1 TSRVDDAVLEGKPH
15 GIKLIGDPHL
25 FGLRPTP
32 RLEIASEINVRD
44 SDIQIHIPWDGF
56 LAHLLHEL
64 CNGIEDGF
72 GFVLEFFTSCVVEYF
87 RIHKDEVNSCNVFRL
102 LRGHCVTQTVQSGNE
117 QGLAK
122 YSERK
127 MVHGG

>member
-1 TSRVDDAVLEGKPH
+1 
-15 GIKLIGDPHL
+15 L
-25 FGLRPTP
+25 FRLRPAP

-64 CNGIEDGF
+64 CRGIEDGF
-72 GFVLEFFTSCVVEYF
+72 GVGLEFCASCVGEFF
-87 RIHKDEVNSCNVFRL
+87 RFHKDDVNSGNMFRL
-102 LRGHCVTQTVQSGNE
+102 LKGRCVTQTMQNSDE

-122 YSERK
+122 YPERRA
-127 MVHGG
+127 VHGG